1 MPAGLW
7 RSGRS
12 GLGGTP
18 YFAHNLFVGVKLGD
32 GRLVCVPVDAAAS
45 PKCSY
50 QGFIVGVCTFVPL
63 YYEGT
68 RGARGGPAD
77 LVGEKCLG
85 SEAGSKVR
93 NRPIFAA
100 IVFDMGKITKKLFFT
115 AARGGREKCLLPDP
129 APAGACAVAAQA
141 GRRAGYH
148 WQQVVGAEQRPGRV
162 PEWAVGLRLERVR

>member
-100 IVFDMGKITKKLFFT
+100 LVFDMGKITKKLFFS
-115 AARGGREKCLLPDP
+115 ASKRRKREVFATRPRSGWSLCCC
-129 APAGACAVAAQA
+129 CAS
-141 GRRAGYH
+141 
-148 WQQVVGAEQRPGRV
+148 WQTSRV
-162 PEWAVGLRLERVR
+162 PLATSGGC